1 MGVGGCSEYAM
12 QCGRFVQNCSQP
24 GTLRVMHVKRNA
36 PLICSKVALVA
47 INEYLALLMLRAT
60 LRCSSS
66 KSFGFAAKHLLEI
79 RPKPS
84 TRHIGHI
91 LLADIS

>member
-1 MGVGGCSEYAM
+1 M
-12 QCGRFVQNCSQP
+12 QCGRFVQYCSQP
-24 GTLRVMHVKRNA
+24 GVPRVIHVKSDV
-36 PLICSKVALVA
+36 PLICLKVALVA

-91 LLADIS
+91 LLADVS